1 MQKKYLLRVALA
13 VLLITGSLIIL
24 SSSNKS
30 GKKPDCKES
39 MEECCKNKENPP
51 PGEMIWESFSRQFIS
66 SIEISHWFP
75 AYKEPGNTRFTL

>member
-24 SSSNKS
+24 SSSIKS
-30 GKKPDCKES
+30 GKKSNCKES
-39 MEECCKNKENPP
+39 MEECCKNKEENPP

-66 SIEISHWFP
+66 SIEISH
-75 AYKEPGNTRFTL
+75 